1 MIQLTDAAV
10 LVNNEVVGIM
20 PNTLVFTEGLGEQNM
35 RAVSIGDGK
44 TEQVYARDLE
54 TAIAMVKFEVPTTPE
69 NIALARTWKAN
80 QNQNVV
86 QIAGRTAEGQMTRT
100 FSGAAL
106 LGDYEVQ
113 IGTETSIELEFKGNV
128 SI

>member
-20 PNTLVFTEGLGEQNM
+20 PNTLAYTEGLGEQSM
-35 RAVSIGDGK
+35 RAVSIGEGK

-54 TAIAMVKFEVPTTPE
+54 TAIAMVKFEIPTTPE

-80 QNQNVV
+80 ENQNVV
-86 QIAGRTAEGQMTRT
+86 QIAGRTAEGEVTRT

>member
-20 PNTLVFTEGLGEQNM
+20 PNSLTYTEGLGEQSI
-35 RAVSIGDGK
+35 RSVSIGEGK
-44 TEQVYARDLE
+44 TEQIYARDLE
-54 TAIAMVKFEVPTTPE
+54 TAIAMVKFEIPTTPE
-69 NIALARTWKAN
+69 NIALAREWKGN
-80 QNQNVV
+80 ENQNVV
-86 QIAGRTAEGQMTRT
+86 QIAGRTAEGQVTRT

-106 LGDYEVQ
+106 LSDYEVP

>member
-20 PNTLVFTEGLGEQNM
+20 PNSLTYTEGLGEQSM
-35 RAVSIGDGK
+35 RAVSIGEGK
-44 TEQVYARDLE
+44 TEQIYARDLE
-54 TAIAMVKFEVPTTPE
+54 TSIAMVKFEVPTTPE
-69 NIALARTWKAN
+69 NIALAREWKAN
-80 QNQNVV
+80 ENQNVV
-86 QIAGRTAEGQMTRT
+86 QIAGRTAEGEVTRT

-106 LGDYEVQ
+106 LSDYEVQ

>member
-1 MIQLTDAAV
+1 M
-10 LVNNEVVGIM
+10 NNEVVGIL

-35 RAVSIGDGK
+35 RAVSIGEGK

-69 NIALARTWKAN
+69 NITLARTWKAN

-106 LGDYEVQ
+106 LSDYEVQ